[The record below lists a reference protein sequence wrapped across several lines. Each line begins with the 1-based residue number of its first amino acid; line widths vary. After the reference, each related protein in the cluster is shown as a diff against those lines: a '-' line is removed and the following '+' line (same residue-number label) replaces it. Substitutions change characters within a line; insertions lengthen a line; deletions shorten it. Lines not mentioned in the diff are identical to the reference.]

1 MHLAIGMARQVD
13 VVRQAEA
20 LRQIARWRAIG
31 VAIPVPLLERLRD
44 EDLAVFLR
52 CLNTR
57 QAATLAETPIQHV
70 VAFLL
75 TGRPLAGVPGL
86 NGRAGRKASQD
97 DLRRRG

>member
-1 MHLAIGMARQVD
+1 MAISMARQAD

-31 VAIPVPLLERLRD
+31 VAIPVPLLERLGD

-57 QAATLAETPIQHV
+57 QAATLAEAPIQHV

-86 NGRAGRKASQD
+86 NGRVGRKASRD
-97 DLRRRG
+97 GLRRRG

>member
-1 MHLAIGMARQVD
+1 MHLTIGMTRQVD

-44 EDLAVFLR
+44 EDLADLVWS
-52 CLNTR
+52 LNTR

-86 NGRAGRKASQD
+86 NGRAGRKASQNG
-97 DLRRRG
+97 LRRRG